1 MHPQQRNN
9 SRTFSMQLESYQAK
23 HIPKHYH
30 VLPPNNIQPREILG
44 CCFGIL
50 QVRVTT
56 FDLDPKIE
64 QF

>member
-1 MHPQQRNN
+1 
-9 SRTFSMQLESYQAK
+9 MQLESHQAK